1 MLSDL
6 FLAFRQLRKSPLV
19 TLAAVTSLALAL
31 GANTALFS
39 IFDRLVVRPHTFRD
53 PDTLVRVWTNDPARN
68 IVAPGISW
76 PRFELLRDHQTSFAH
91 FAASTFAGLGY
102 TRDGGEPEQ
111 VQSLRVTRGF
121 FPALGLEMARGR
133 NFLPEE
139 DVPGAAPVVV
149 LTHEFWQ
156 TRLGGR
162 EGAVGESILLNGTP
176 HTIVGILPPR
186 LSNPF
191 STVLLF
197 ITRTWEP
204 PNLTPSQV
212 QAGAS
217 YLQLTAR
224 LKPGVTFEQA
234 NLEVAALGRRYQ
246 QEFSTRMD
254 ASSPIEIRTL
264 TTEMGGNLLPT
275 LRMLLGAVVAVL
287 LIACA
292 NVSNL
297 FLARLSARQKEI
309 AVRLSLGATRAHL
322 IRQFLIE
329 SAVFA
334 FIATALGV
342 GLSYFALRLVEEL
355 AVNQLPANTRFALSG
370 FTLGFTALVGVVTAL
385 GVGLAPAWQASRIG
399 LADVLKDT
407 ARGQPGGTRGGRFR
421 AGLIV
426 AEVGLAVVLLIGS
439 ALLLL
444 SFTRLQ
450 GTPAGLN
457 PTGVAYAF
465 LSLPA
470 ERYRTA
476 MQQAEFH
483 EQVIERLKSYP
494 QVKAAAAAVG
504 LPLGGIPIA
513 PYTVNGQPIL
523 PLPER
528 PLVGL
533 QFVSA
538 EFFQVHQI
546 PLREGRYFT
555 SRDREGA
562 PGVCIINEAFAKRLF
577 PGESALGKS
586 LRRGRDAE
594 VIVEIVGVVADVR
607 SQGLGTPPPDVI
619 YYSLLQMGRPA
630 VNLFARIDGDPAA
643 LQALMRQA
651 VAEVDRN
658 QPIAFFNT
666 MDNLVRA
673 NTGFQRLVAGL
684 TGIFAGVALL
694 LTAVGLYSVLAYTVG
709 QRTGEIGIRMA
720 IGASRRDIVQ
730 LILGQGLRLVGA
742 GLIVGLAAA
751 AGSAWLI
758 RSLLFGVE
766 PFNALLY
773 AAVTAVF
780 LLIAAAACL
789 LPSLRAARIDP
800 LVALRSE

>member
-1 MLSDL
+1 MLSDFL
-6 FLAFRQLRKSPLV
+6 LAFRQLRKSPLV
-19 TLAAVTSLALAL
+19 TCAAIASLALAL

-68 IVAPGISW
+68 IVSPGISL
-76 PRFELLRDHQTSFAH
+76 PRFELLRDNQTSFTH
-91 FAASTFAGLGY
+91 FSASTFAGLGY

-111 VQSLRVTRGF
+111 VQAMRVTRGF
-121 FPALGLEMARGR
+121 FPALGIEMARGR
-133 NFLPEE
+133 NFLAEE

-149 LTHEFWQ
+149 LTHEFWL

-162 EGAVGESILLNGTP
+162 ESAVGESLLLNGTP

-204 PNLTPSQV
+204 PNLSPMQV

-224 LKPGVTFEQA
+224 LKPGVSFEQA
-234 NLEVAALGRRYQ
+234 NLEIAALGRRYGTD
-246 QEFSTRMD
+246 FATRMD
-254 ASSPIEIRTL
+254 AASPIEIRTL
-264 TTEMGGNLLPT
+264 TVEMGGNIRPT
-275 LRMLLGAVVAVL
+275 LRMLLAAVLAVL

-322 IRQFLIE
+322 IRQFLVE

-334 FIATALGV
+334 FVATAVGV
-342 GLSYFALRLVEEL
+342 VLSLFGLRLVEQF
-355 AVNQLPANTRFALSG
+355 AVNQLPANTAFELSG
-370 FTLGFTALVGVVTAL
+370 PTLAFTALFGALTAL

-399 LADVLKDT
+399 LAEVLKDT
-407 ARGQPGGTRGGRFR
+407 ARGQPGGTRGARFR

-444 SFTRLQ
+444 SFLRLQ
-450 GTPAGLN
+450 DTPPGLD
-457 PTGVAYAF
+457 PRGIGYAF
-465 LSLPA
+465 VALPA
-470 ERYRTA
+470 ERYRTPL
-476 MQQAEFH
+476 QQAEFH
-483 EQVIERLKSYP
+483 EQVIARLLTFP
-494 QVKAAAAAVG
+494 QVKAAAASVG

-513 PYTVNGQPIL
+513 PYTVNGQPIR
-523 PLPER
+523 PLSER

-533 QFVSA
+533 QYVTGG
-538 EFFQVHQI
+538 FFQVHQI
-546 PLREGRYFT
+546 PLREGRTFT
-555 SRDREGA
+555 TRDREGA
-562 PGVCIINEAFAKRLF
+562 PPVCIVNEAFAKRVF
-577 PGESALGKS
+577 PGESAIGKS

-594 VIVEIVGVVADVR
+594 IVVEIVGVVGDVR

-619 YYSLLQMGRPA
+619 YYPLLQIGRA
-630 VNLFARIDGDPAA
+630 GVNLFARIDGDPAA

-651 VAEVDRN
+651 VAESDRN
-658 QPIAFFNT
+658 QPISAFST
-666 MDNLVRA
+666 METLVRA
-673 NTGFQRLVAGL
+673 NTGFQQLVAGL
-684 TGIFAGVALL
+684 TGVFAGVALL
-694 LTAVGLYSVLAYTVG
+694 LTAVGLYSVLAYSVG

-720 IGASRRDIVQ
+720 IGASPHDIVR
-730 LILGQGLRLVGA
+730 LILGQGLRLVGF
-742 GLIVGLAAA
+742 GLALGLAAA
-751 AGSAWLI
+751 AASAWLI
-758 RSLLFGVE
+758 RSLLFNVE
-766 PFNALLY
+766 PFNAPLY
-773 AAVTAVF
+773 LAVTVVF
-780 LLIAAAACL
+780 LLVAACACL
-789 LPSLRAARIDP
+789 LPSLRASRIDP
-800 LVALRSE
+800 LVALRTD